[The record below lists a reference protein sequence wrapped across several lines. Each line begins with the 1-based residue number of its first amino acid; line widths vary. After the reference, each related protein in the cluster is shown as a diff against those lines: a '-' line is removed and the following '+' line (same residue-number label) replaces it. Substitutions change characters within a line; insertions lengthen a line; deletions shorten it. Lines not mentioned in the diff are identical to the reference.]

1 MSQKSNPAN
10 VLSTMKDTTMSA
22 PSKPSWP
29 LYIIFIMT
37 LLIGLIAYHYLTM
50 QQALVSG
57 MLFFCIAF
65 WATSFIPAYWPA
77 LGLFAFATAT
87 QLAPNQ
93 IIFSGFESSTF
104 WLLFSG
110 MIFGAAI
117 VHTGLNSRATYFLTQ
132 ILGNSY
138 QGTIIKLALFA
149 MGLAFLIPSAIGR
162 IVLIIPIIASLAD
175 HFGYDEDSN
184 GRKGML
190 LAASFGTFLPAFSI
204 LPANAPNML
213 LSGMAEALYDTPFSY
228 WEYLT
233 LHFPVMGL
241 GKLIITIIAILWLFP
256 DKDPS
261 LSKRQDAHQEKIK
274 SSTLSKIEKR
284 LLLVLCGC
292 FALWFTDSIHHVSAG
307 WVGLTAAL
315 VCLWPALGLTSKTC
329 IDKNIQYST
338 LLFAAGII
346 GLSTIIGYSGLGEV
360 LVNYLTTIIPFSS
373 GSTVMNLSLL
383 TVISTCVA
391 VVMNLAGVPA
401 IMTPMAEHLS
411 EITGLS
417 NNAVLMSQVMAFSN
431 VLLPYQAPPLITAI
445 AIGNL
450 SIRAVTKVC
459 LVTFA
464 LSTLIL
470 IPLNFLWWDLLGML

>member
-1 MSQKSNPAN
+1 MSQKSNSSEVPSSVN
-10 VLSTMKDTTMSA
+10 KTIISTS
-22 PSKPSWP
+22 SKPSWP
-29 LYIIFIMT
+29 LYLIFIMT
-37 LLIGLIAYHYLTM
+37 LLIGLIASYYLTM

-65 WATSFIPAYWPA
+65 WATSLIPAYWPA

-87 QLAPNQ
+87 QLAPNE

-213 LSGMAEALYDTPFSY
+213 LAGMAEALYATPFSY
-228 WEYLT
+228 WKYLI

-241 GKLIITIIAILWLFP
+241 GKLVITIIAILWLFP

-261 LSKRQDAHQEKIK
+261 ATTQVDQPQLNARPSA
-274 SSTLSKIEKR
+274 LSKIEKR
-284 LLLVLCGC
+284 LLLVLSGC
-292 FALWFTDSIHHVSAG
+292 FALWFTDSLHHISAG

-315 VCLWPALGLTSKTC
+315 ICLWPKLGLTSKTC

-338 LLFAAGII
+338 LFFAAGII

-360 LVNYLTTIIPFSS
+360 LVNYLTTIISFSPDS
-373 GSTVMNLSLL
+373 AVMNLSLL
-383 TVISTCVA
+383 TFISTCVA

-401 IMTPMAEHLS
+401 IITPMAEHLS
-411 EITGLS
+411 EVTGLS

-459 LVTFA
+459 LVTFT

-470 IPLNFLWWDLLGML
+470 IPLNFLWWDLLGMF